1 MWQWSQKRRL
11 DGLEVLLLCVAVATA
26 TMALTG
32 KVPDELRE
40 LQTLETRYGP
50 QRQSEHFEE
59 WIIRDY
65 FNDKRDGF
73 FVDVGAND
81 YRRFSNTYYL
91 ETALGW
97 SGIAVEPQGQFEAGY
112 AAHRQRTRFRQFFVS
127 NASNGVEK
135 LYVGSNSLVASAQ
148 KDFTRRYV
156 STTTEMSVP
165 TITLDDLLDR
175 ENVASIDLLTMDIE
189 LWEPKALAG
198 FDIGRFRPALVCVE
212 AHPEVRQQ
220 ILEYFARHR
229 YVVVGKY
236 LRADT
241 HNLYFAPMS

>member
-26 TMALTG
+26 TMALTRE
-32 KVPDELRE
+32 VPDELRE
-40 LQTLETRYGP
+40 LEALETKYGP

-65 FNDKRDGF
+65 FNDRRDGF

-112 AAHRQRTRFRQFFVS
+112 AAHRPRTRFRQFFVS

-135 LYVGSNSLVASAQ
+135 LFVGSNSLVASAQ

-156 STTTEMSVP
+156 LTTSEVSVP
-165 TITLDDLLDR
+165 TITLDDLLDG

-198 FDIGRFRPALVCVE
+198 FDIDRFRPALVCVE

>member
-1 MWQWSQKRRL
+1 MWQWSRKRRL

-26 TMALTG
+26 TIALTH
-32 KVPDELRE
+32 KVPDELRDVE
-40 LQTLETRYGP
+40 VLKTTYGP

-73 FVDVGAND
+73 FVDVGANH
-81 YRRFSNTYYL
+81 YRRFSNTYFL
-91 ETALGW
+91 ETVLGW
-97 SGIAVEPQGQFEAGY
+97 SGVAVEPQGQFEAGY
-112 AAHRQRTRFRQFFVS
+112 VAHRPRTRFRQFFVS
-127 NASNGVEK
+127 NASNGVERM
-135 LYVGSNSLVASAQ
+135 YVGSNSLVASAL
-148 KDFTRRYV
+148 KDFTSRYGPNTSAV
-156 STTTEMSVP
+156 SAP
-165 TITLDDLLDR
+165 TITLDDLLDI

-198 FDIGRFRPALVCVE
+198 FDIERFRPALVCIE